1 MKYLILI
8 FIILMSCSEDK
19 SAFDSSNG
27 GHTRS
32 NDYESISDVFSNYFI
47 SSELRFENEVD
58 SSGFIIPPFML
69 NENDVI
75 YFSKAN
81 KAHII
86 IGDRVM
92 SSIDFGNNYAVANP
106 TFDNNENIYIPL
118 NNGSIASYNVKDRK
132 NPILNWKSPQ
142 IDTALCLMS
151 DLMVYE
157 IKIYSSSSI
166 GGINIYDTTSKLISN
181 IKKDNDLIK
190 QFSINDNGY
199 LFFATTKNDFDFEDT
214 LYCYK
219 DGKEVFAK
227 SLLGRLYMAP
237 VSKKGK
243 TYITALFR
251 LQGELLSRL
260 YCIDESG
267 NEVYRIESNITI
279 KHISVDSKE
288 NIYVISSN
296 AGLGM
301 AVSYINKYDSK
312 GKKLWTLTVDLNI
325 PSPLVIAEDV
335 LAFSGSRDVASGVF
349 YVDKDNGKLLSTMS
363 LESAP
368 LYNLIPTFKPS
379 GGLIF
384 GASNKSTIINVER
397 SKLDKLLR

>member
-1 MKYLILI
+1 
-8 FIILMSCSEDK
+8 MSCSEDK

-251 LQGELLSRL
+251 LQ
-260 YCIDESG
+260 
-267 NEVYRIESNITI
+267 
-279 KHISVDSKE
+279 
-288 NIYVISSN
+288 
-296 AGLGM
+296 
-301 AVSYINKYDSK
+301 
-312 GKKLWTLTVDLNI
+312 
-325 PSPLVIAEDV
+325 
-335 LAFSGSRDVASGVF
+335 
-349 YVDKDNGKLLSTMS
+349 
-363 LESAP
+363 
-368 LYNLIPTFKPS
+368 
-379 GGLIF
+379 
-384 GASNKSTIINVER
+384 
-397 SKLDKLLR
+397 